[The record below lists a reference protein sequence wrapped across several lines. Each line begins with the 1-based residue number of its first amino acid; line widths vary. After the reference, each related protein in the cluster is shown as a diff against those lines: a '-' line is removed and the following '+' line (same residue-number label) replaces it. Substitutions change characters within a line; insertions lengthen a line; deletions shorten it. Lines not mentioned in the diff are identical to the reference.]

1 MPTVALVN
9 PNCRAICWFIF
20 PAALSKTIR
29 TRVTSPAGSEWE
41 LAMLSSCAR
50 CSGLNPN
57 AAFGRPIA
65 IGTSMCIRDAYFPCN
80 TNATY
85 LWDNTLAGLG
95 TNTKC
100 SSMPEMIGADIELVS
115 ELGARGHVQAD
126 PGALEQVVL
135 NLAIN
140 ARDAMPSGGR
150 VTIVTRTLKE
160 CICHSTEQVPSP
172 KACVEITFTDT
183 GSGMN
188 AETCAHVFQP
198 FFTTKG
204 SQGNGLGLSTL
215 QSIVT
220 QQGGAVHLESVLGKG
235 TRVFVHLPRV
245 SK

>member
-1 MPTVALVN
+1 MQQHA
-9 PNCRAICWFIF
+9 RAIRLEGEHG
-20 PAALSKTIR
+20 AALIEQLMAAAKKQM
-29 TRVTSPAGSEWE
+29 VKAQP
-41 LAMLSSCAR
+41 LSWNQVIVEMR
-50 CSGLNPN
+50 DLLD
-57 AAFGRPIA
+57 RL
-65 IGTSMCIRDAYFPCN
+65 IGEN
-80 TNATY
+80 
-85 LWDNTLAGLG
+85 
-95 TNTKC
+95 
-100 SSMPEMIGADIELVS
+100 IELVTDLADG
-115 ELGARGHVQAD
+115 LGSVEIDPSQARQIIMN
-126 PGALEQVVL
+126 VVL
-135 NLAIN
+135 N